1 MGTRTDPCPRTGGP
15 CRDGDAITVPVP
27 GWGSRT
33 GMGARYRRGN
43 TYRDGDAITG
53 PVPGWDALY
62 QGGELVPGWRCCNG
76 TCTGIG
82 GSVPGWGPGT
92 GMGVPF
98 GMGDPYRYLSWSVI
112 RCCRGG
118 PVPAHRL
125 DCGVAS
131 QNPYWIGMSCTGMGP
146 GTSVGCPVLGWE
158 VPFQRLYWDGGA
170 GLEWGVL
177 YRNGGPHMSPCTG
190 MRVQHW
196 LRDPVRELMSG
207 WELGTGM
214 GSCAAGAWGSVP
226 CWGQR
231 GDTLGVTRVG
241 GCCERSRCG
250 ISGCCCTLGELLGML
265 ECAGRGTAGATGRV
279 TVSCRGAAG
288 ERELLWDALSWGCS
302 GALRGPREQ
311 PRAWQVHPLP
321 LDGKR
326 LAGGTVWDRGAQ
338 GAGVDAAWLHLAVR
352 SGIAAPAGTAPL
364 L

>member
-1 MGTRTDPCPRTGGP
+1 M
-15 CRDGDAITVPVP
+15 
-27 GWGSRT
+27 SR
-33 GMGARYRRGN
+33 
-43 TYRDGDAITG
+43 
-53 PVPGWDALY
+53 
-62 QGGELVPGWRCCNG
+62 
-76 TCTGIG
+76 
-82 GSVPGWGPGT
+82 
-92 GMGVPF
+92 
-98 GMGDPYRYLSWSVI
+98 
-112 RCCRGG
+112 
-118 PVPAHRL
+118 
-125 DCGVAS
+125 
-131 QNPYWIGMSCTGMGP
+131 TGMGP
-146 GTSVGCPVLGWE
+146 GTSVGCPILGWE
-158 VPFQRLYWDGGA
+158 VPFQRLYWDGGP

-190 MRVQHW
+190 MSVQHW

-207 WELGTGM
+207 WEPGTGM

-231 GDTLGVTRVG
+231 GDTLGVTWVG

-250 ISGCCCTLGELLGML
+250 ISGCCCTSGELLGML
-265 ECAGRGTAGATGRV
+265 ECAGRGTADATGRV
-279 TVSCRGAAG
+279 TVSVSCRSAAG
-288 ERELLWDALSWGCS
+288 ERELLWDVLSWGCS

-311 PRAWQVHPLP
+311 PRAWQVRPLP